1 MKRVLVIVVTYNGLP
16 WLDRSL
22 GSVTLA
28 SSAGPPSP
36 AAGTPSQSAGTP
48 TEATGIAHPAAG
60 APSQSAGTP
69 TEAAGIA
76 HPAAGTGP
84 NNCRVPSNTAFFA
97 GTGPE
102 IGPLPAIDVYVVDN
116 DSTDGS
122 ADFVQSHFPSAK
134 LVRSAENL
142 GFSKANNLGMQYA
155 LDHGYDYVYLL
166 NQDAWLE
173 PGAME
178 KLVAAAEAHPEYAVL
193 SPLQM
198 TDGYISLDKEF
209 AKLVPEDIQFR
220 KQYHPRFR
228 GRGPFMGRGGAAGV
242 LGTVNHPEV
251 VDVKRVMAAHWLVRV
266 DAIRMIG
273 LFNEILFP
281 LYGQDDNWCH
291 RARYMGYR
299 IGIVPQA
306 RAVHDRAQRKEDKD
320 RLIFRNYYTG
330 SLVRL
335 ANPNVPMWL
344 SYLYILPFTLVKAV
358 RYRSLKVF
366 ASFFRLHAQF
376 PAIRTLRSNR

>member
-16 WLDRSL
+16 WLDRCLS
-22 GSVTLA
+22 SVTT
-28 SSAGPPSP
+28 SPSFQ
-36 AAGTPSQSAGTP
+36 AP
-48 TEATGIAHPAAG
+48 TGNLI
-60 APSQSAGTP
+60 Q
-69 TEAAGIA
+69 
-76 HPAAGTGP
+76 
-84 NNCRVPSNTAFFA
+84 
-97 GTGPE
+97 
-102 IGPLPAIDVYVVDN
+102 DVFVVDN

-122 ADFVQSHFPSAK
+122 ADYVKSHFPAAK

-178 KLVAAAEAHPEYAVL
+178 KLVAAAESHPAYAVL

-198 TDGYISLDKEF
+198 TDAFKDLDRQF
-209 AKLVPEDIQFR
+209 AKIYPRAALGR
-220 KQYHPRFR
+220 KDNSSVISS
-228 GRGPFMGRGGAAGV
+228 GV
-242 LGTVNHPEV
+242 ERSREIS
-251 VDVKRVMAAHWLVRV
+251 DVKRVMAAHWLVSV
-266 DAIRMIG
+266 KVLKEVG
-273 LFNEILFP
+273 LFNENLFP
-281 LYGQDDNWCH
+281 FYGQDDNWCH
-291 RARYMGYR
+291 RARHKGYK

-358 RYRSLKVF
+358 KYRSLKVF
-366 ASFFRLHAQF
+366 TSFFRLHAQF
-376 PAIRTLRSNR
+376 PAIRTLRSS